1 MKLSTKGRYGTRLM
15 QDLAIHFGQGP
26 VLLKDIAHR
35 QEISEKYLGQLVIPL
50 KNAGL
55 IQSTRGA
62 HGGYTLSCDPGSI
75 TLKQVIEAVEGSLSL
90 VECVDKPDFCTKS
103 DSCVDRDVWAKLTN
117 DMIRTLESITLKDLA
132 DKEKTKTAEK
142 RLMYDI

>member
-1 MKLSTKGRYGTRLM
+1 MKLSTKGRYAARLM
-15 QDLAIHFGQGP
+15 LDLAIHYGQGRI
-26 VLLKDIAHR
+26 LLKDIAHR
-35 QEISEKYLGQLVIPL
+35 QDISDKYLGQLIMPL

-55 IQSTRGA
+55 VQSIRGS
-62 HGGYTLSCDPGSI
+62 HGGYILSRDPASI
-75 TLKQVIEAVEGSLSL
+75 TLKQVIEAVEGPLAI
-90 VECVDKPDFCTKS
+90 VECVDKPDLCTKS
-103 DSCVDRDVWAKLTN
+103 DSCVNRDVWAKLTA